1 MVKHI
6 FSGNIYTCFCVLVF
20 YINVLADILTD
31 HVLEIQLPIRIVLP
45 VHRSLAIRFQSCS
58 WSHCSLVFITSLLS
72 VWTSLTLLNFL
83 LKDTFVCICIQSPS
97 LVRNRDY
104 FSSVR
109 TVNRLCYIYLTS
121 YAFLVVFY
129 VYCIK
134 THEYSLGLQVCV
146 RLKLCVAGSE
156 WISCSGNSPFLLS
169 FEWGSWMNLSSPGL
183 LNFQSSVTSKSGLPR
198 TQLWFWLLQCT
209 KDDHKCL
216 PLPVGGPVTLGPAW
230 DSRRSRLSRSR
241 CAEVWRPSGILAW
254 GDMDR
259 QSVGWFPAMSNL
271 PSISTSSV
279 LLSDFS
285 QHRGSVWITQLSP
298 SQIPDSQSCGLK
310 MVVVGSHWALE

>member
-31 HVLEIQLPIRIVLP
+31 HVLAIQLPIRIVLP
-45 VHRSLAIRFQSCS
+45 VHRSLAIRFRSCS
-58 WSHCSLVFITSLLS
+58 WSHCSLVFVTSLLS

-121 YAFLVVFY
+121 YAFLLFSTF
-129 VYCIK
+129 IALK
-134 THEYSLGLQVCV
+134 HMNIRLAFRCV

-209 KDDHKCL
+209 RDDHKCL

-230 DSRRSRLSRSR
+230 EADVPGLAGAAVRKSDDPQTSWLEGTWTDSL
-241 CAEVWRPSGILAW
+241 L
-254 GDMDR
+254 GDS
-259 QSVGWFPAMSNL
+259 QLCPTFHPFPPAQYYQVTSV
-271 PSISTSSV
+271 ST
-279 LLSDFS
+279 
-285 QHRGSVWITQLSP
+285 GGAYESP
-298 SQIPDSQSCGLK
+298 S
-310 MVVVGSHWALE
+310 WALPKFPTHNHAV